1 MKKSQQRSF
10 RSPKPVIVFVSNGI
24 TPYGTYFLRR
34 VADELSE
41 YMLRT
46 LYTYEFSMGH
56 WQISLPLSINAK
68 ILGKGEEATGRNGIV
83 AIRDD
88 WARYLQLVNE
98 IKESHPVAVI
108 MLGYGNVSHALAIE
122 WCHMNG
128 IPCMML
134 ADSNILGD
142 KNSGIKAWIKSL
154 VVSRVV
160 SRCSAILPCGSLG
173 AQYFRKYGARSEQI
187 FYVPVEPD
195 YSLIEKILPDTAN
208 FLVLEFELEPGRH
221 RLIYSGRLVAIKRV
235 DLLID
240 AFIQLAEQRPEWDLL
255 IVGSGPLEAALKL
268 RVPKW
273 LQQRV
278 IWTGFISSQDRMSA
292 FYRLADV
299 LVLPSDYE
307 PWALVVNEAVYA
319 GLALV
324 CSDVVG
330 AAAELLHDGKNG
342 RFFRAGDITSLVE
355 GLLDV
360 TDEANLSRYSKASPQ
375 ILDIW
380 RKKADPV
387 DNLRR
392 ALDFCFKTETA

>member
-1 MKKSQQRSF
+1 
-10 RSPKPVIVFVSNGI
+10 
-24 TPYGTYFLRR
+24 
-34 VADELSE
+34 
-41 YMLRT
+41 
-46 LYTYEFSMGH
+46 
-56 WQISLPLSINAK
+56 
-68 ILGKGEEATGRNGIV
+68 
-83 AIRDD
+83 
-88 WARYLQLVNE
+88 
-98 IKESHPVAVI
+98 
-108 MLGYGNVSHALAIE
+108 
-122 WCHMNG
+122 
-128 IPCMML
+128 ML

-142 KNSGIKAWIKSL
+142 KNSFIKALIKML

-173 AQYFRKYGARSEQI
+173 AQYFKKYGARSEQI
-187 FYVPVEPD
+187 FFVPVEPD
-195 YSLIEKILPDTAN
+195 YSLIEKILPEVTKSLAIE
-208 FLVLEFELEPGRH
+208 FQLETGRH

-240 AFIQLAEQRPEWDLL
+240 AFVQMAEQRPEWDLL
-255 IVGSGPLEAALKL
+255 IVGGGPLEAALKL

-330 AAAELLHDGKNG
+330 AAAELLHHGENG
-342 RFFRAGDITSLVE
+342 RFFSAGDITSLVD
-355 GLLDV
+355 GLLNV
-360 TDEANLSRYSKASPQ
+360 TDKANLSRYSKASPQ
-375 ILDIW
+375 ILDSW

-392 ALDFCFKTETA
+392 ALDFCFKTENA